1 MFFKSLAFAFLF
13 SGILYAQTNVISTE
27 SENLTIEM
35 DESIQKLLKEKEVAI
50 CETPPPPLLPVKEF
64 CRGARIQVFYSK
76 NRQESEVKLK
86 ELKSLFP
93 DTFSNWEYVSPD
105 YKVKLGYFSS
115 REEAQSTLTK
125 ARRAFPSALIVEETI
140 RCHLVD

>member
-1 MFFKSLAFAFLF
+1 MCFKSVAFVFLF
-13 SGILYAQTNVISTE
+13 SGIAFAQTNIITTE

-35 DESIQKLLKEKEVAI
+35 DESIQNLLNEKEAEI
-50 CETPPPPLLPVKEF
+50 CHTPPPPPPVKEF

-76 NRQESEVKLK
+76 NRQESEAKLK

-93 DTFSNWEYVSPD
+93 EEFSNWEYVSPD
-105 YKVKLGYFSS
+105 YKVKLGYFNS
-115 REEAQSTLTK
+115 REEAQSTLNK

-140 RCHLVD
+140 RCNLVN